1 MKKLILLFTVLSLQF
16 SVSSAAAQAPTASS
30 ASAEQIKEAV
40 RKQVEQEVATIRKN
54 TTRKGFVGSVVSKNE
69 TGIVMTNLKNVTKT
83 LTIPADA
90 VIRLAGGKDG
100 SINDIKKDDFIIAMG
115 DSSTPDS
122 MTVKRLLVISK
133 PVSDK
138 RKVVFAKV
146 TKTSPLT
153 VENPSGN
160 VYVIKSSSSSLPKLK
175 VDDQII
181 IIASSITDTSIV
193 AKQVKL
199 AL

>member
-1 MKKLILLFTVLSLQF
+1 
-16 SVSSAAAQAPTASS
+16 
-30 ASAEQIKEAV
+30 
-40 RKQVEQEVATIRKN
+40 
-54 TTRKGFVGSVVSKNE
+54 
-69 TGIVMTNLKNVTKT
+69 MTNLKNVTKT